1 MAGDVLGRTDSLEE
15 FFGDDRGLLGVADVG
30 EDHHE
35 FVRTVAEHRVG
46 LTHRGHQIAPDL
58 LEHLV
63 TGRMAQCVVDAF
75 EAVEPQKHHRQ
86 LFVIAP
92 GQRQ

>member
-1 MAGDVLGRTDSLEE
+1 MAGDVLGLTDGLQEL
-15 FFGDDRGLLGVADVG
+15 FGDALGLLGVADVG

-35 FVRTVAEHRVG
+35 FVRTVAKHRIG
-46 LTHRGHQIAPDL
+46 LTHRGQQIAPDL

-63 TGRMAQCVVDAF
+63 TGRMAQGVVDAF
-75 EAVEPQKHHRQ
+75 EAIEPQKHHRQ